1 MCMTTSPLDKDA
13 FSGGDNVTR
22 CKWFPAAHGKAMRE
36 WNGLNGSFLG
46 ECPPWTQGD
55 RTKDSWKNGPRR
67 TLLPWLQLGSSS
79 PIKKQE
85 NEGEK
90 EESGPPPFLYHH
102 QKAYYKGH
110 DNSGHPEEML
120 FPAHALMRAALQK
133 SNPDSQVLCSEK

>member
-22 CKWFPAAHGKAMRE
+22 RKWFPAAHGKAMRE

-79 PIKKQE
+79 PLRGKRMKERKRKADPHHFSTITKK
-85 NEGEK
+85 
-90 EESGPPPFLYHH
+90 PIT
-102 QKAYYKGH
+102 KGMTIL
-110 DNSGHPEEML
+110 GTPKRCFFQPM
-120 FPAHALMRAALQK
+120 P
-133 SNPDSQVLCSEK
+133 